1 MLTKSVLGQTAWASK
16 DRTSCPEIL
25 NISYWRDLEAVHAF
39 AHSPLHREA
48 WDYWN
53 RTIKSHDFLGIHHE
67 VYEAEA
73 KHWENV
79 YANFQPTG
87 LGATSYLKR
96 ADGKLEGGEVA
107 DEWVSPLLP
116 ANKGKL
122 STSSGRLGWGKGDEN
137 EKYGKNVYED

>member
-1 MLTKSVLGQTAWASK
+1 M
-16 DRTSCPEIL
+16 
-25 NISYWRDLEAVHAF
+25 HAF
-39 AHSPLHREA
+39 AHSPLEHEV

-53 RTIKSHDFLGIHHE
+53 CTAKSHDFLGFHHE

-96 ADGKLEGGEVA
+96 ADGKLGVGEEA
-107 DEWVSPLLP
+107 
-116 ANKGKL
+116 
-122 STSSGRLGWGKGDEN
+122 GKGDEN
-137 EKYGKNVYED
+137 EKVWEERVRGLTMGRAALI

>member
-1 MLTKSVLGQTAWASK
+1 M
-16 DRTSCPEIL
+16 
-25 NISYWRDLEAVHAF
+25 HAF

-53 RTIKSHDFLGIHHE
+53 RIIKSHESLGVHHE

-87 LGATSYLKR
+87 PGATSYLR
-96 ADGKLEGGEVA
+96 AEGKLEGCEAA
-107 DEWVSPLLP
+107 DEWISPLLP
-116 ANKGKL
+116 ANKG
-122 STSSGRLGWGKGDEN
+122 S
-137 EKYGKNVYED
+137 